1 MINQTSF
8 SKTPSSND
16 ITPSP
21 LLGGASSTLTP
32 SSGSFKDLRHSPVL
46 RKQNQTNSDYTPPIT
61 MRSVSS
67 LQRPKVGPTIQLSR
81 VTATPGG
88 SLVQH
93 HRQASASM
101 ASPPVIPSPLTGH
114 SHKRHSSFG
123 TYLPREYSETTSL
136 SSAKTRAS
144 MLSNLE
150 QSRVDN
156 ESLIHQLI
164 VSHDLTPT
172 SDGKT
177 THE

>member
-123 TYLPREYSETTSL
+123 YGHIII
-136 SSAKTRAS
+136 KTES
-144 MLSNLE
+144 NVILSNITPPC
-150 QSRVDN
+150 
-156 ESLIHQLI
+156 SL
-164 VSHDLTPT
+164 T
-172 SDGKT
+172 K
-177 THE
+177 